1 MQQESYYTELKYFTY
16 SFKNASCL
24 GKINLLPKIHKRLY
38 NVPGHPV
45 ISNFGTPT
53 KKISELLDH
62 QIQPVMKG
70 GKSYIKD
77 INFLLEK
84 LKELGKV
91 TPNAILVTADVV
103 RLYPSIPHDA
113 GLKALHEK
121 LEERNDKSLPMADL
135 VSMADFVLKNNYFEF
150 DSCIKQKIS
159 GTAIGTKFAP
169 LMHVFLW
176 IRWKMHFLSH
186 RMQNHGYG

>member
-1 MQQESYYTELKYFTY
+1 MYF
-16 SFKNASCL
+16 
-24 GKINLLPKIHKRLY
+24 LPKITKRLH
-38 NVPGHPV
+38 NVPVRPV

-53 KKISELLDH
+53 KKISEILDH
-62 QIQPVMKG
+62 QTQQVMKR

-77 INFLLEK
+77 TNFLLEK

-121 LEERNDKSLPMADL
+121 LEERNDKSLPTADL
-135 VSMADFVLKNNYFEF
+135 VSRLILY
-150 DSCIKQKIS
+150 
-159 GTAIGTKFAP
+159 
-169 LMHVFLW
+169 
-176 IRWKMHFLSH
+176 
-186 RMQNHGYG
+186 

>member
-1 MQQESYYTELKYFTY
+1 MYF
-16 SFKNASCL
+16 
-24 GKINLLPKIHKRLY
+24 LPKITKRLH
-38 NVPGHPV
+38 NVPVRPV

-62 QIQPVMKG
+62 QTQQVMKR

-77 INFLLEK
+77 TNFLLEK

-121 LEERNDKSLPMADL
+121 LEERNDKSLPTADL

-176 IRWKMHFLSH
+176 VRWKMHLHVTVSINGDEF
-186 RMQNHGYG
+186 